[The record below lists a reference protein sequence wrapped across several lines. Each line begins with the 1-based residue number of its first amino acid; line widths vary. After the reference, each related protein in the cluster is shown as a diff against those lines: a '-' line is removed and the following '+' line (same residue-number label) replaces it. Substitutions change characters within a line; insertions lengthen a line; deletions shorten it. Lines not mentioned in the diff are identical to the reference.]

1 LNKIIYTSICK
12 LFDKNIGGA
21 MRSGYFI
28 AVLVLVTIFFSCAA
42 SVSIG
47 DIKNSP
53 SRFHDKKVSIRG
65 TVDET
70 VTLPILGVGVY
81 QLNDGTGK
89 IWVKPKARI
98 PERGDHVMVKGT
110 IKVGLTISG
119 RSFGL
124 ILIES
129 GSDESF

>member
-1 LNKIIYTSICK
+1 MLKKLIYFFSPSK
-12 LFDKNIGGA
+12 SNAGGV
-21 MRSGYFI
+21 MKKVYSFW
-28 AVLVLVTIFFSCAA
+28 LVLFFIFLYCAA
-42 SVSIG
+42 TVRIA

-53 SRFHDKKVSIRG
+53 NRFHDKKVTISG

-70 VTLPILGVGVY
+70 ITLPILGVGVY

-89 IWVKPKARI
+89 IWVKPTEVTPVK
-98 PERGDHVMVKGT
+98 GDRVMVTGT
-110 IKVGLTISG
+110 IKVSLTISG

-129 GSDESF
+129 KSEEPR

>member
-1 LNKIIYTSICK
+1 MNKVYSFCLI
-12 LFDKNIGGA
+12 LFFLFLYCVA
-21 MRSGYFI
+21 TVRV
-28 AVLVLVTIFFSCAA
+28 A
-42 SVSIG
+42 

-53 SRFHDKKVSIRG
+53 NRFHDKKVTISG

-70 VTLPILGVGVY
+70 ITLPILGVGVY

-89 IWVKPKARI
+89 IWVKPTELTPAK
-98 PERGDHVMVKGT
+98 GDRVMVTGT
-110 IKVGLTISG
+110 VKVGLTISG

-129 GSDESF
+129 KSEEPR